1 MEFRKLRI
9 KDLIPASYNPRKKL
23 KPGDKE
29 FEKIKNSITE
39 FGYVEPIIVNSD
51 MTIIG
56 GHQRA
61 TVLQT
66 LGYNEIDCIVIEI
79 DKTKEKALNI
89 ALNKITGEW
98 NQELLADLI
107 EDLQKSDFD
116 VGFTGFE
123 PPEIEQLFNKVHD
136 KKIKEDDFDV
146 DAELKKPAM
155 TKQGDVWMLGMH
167 RLVCGDSTLP
177 ETYEKL
183 MEGKKANLVVTDP
196 PYNVNYE
203 GSAGKIQNDNL
214 EDDKFYN
221 FLFAAFVNMEQNM
234 ERDASI
240 YVFHADTEG
249 LNFRRAFKAAG
260 FYLSGTCIWKKQS
273 LVLGRSPYQ
282 WQHEPILFGWKLGGK
297 HMWYSDRK
305 QSTIWEYDRPKKND
319 MHASVD
325 IMDIHARQYVDCLSP
340 PHGIDGRYL
349 CVSKTR
355 DYLNPSGN
363 TITIGASSITLTSLS
378 AKQHGN
384 LNTLEKDIM
393 DQDSKL
399 EDMSGKVEEIQS
411 SKMYRTELLVEGVN
425 IFKDRGQKSTIRCR
439 VYSWDKEITDT
450 LDASAFCW
458 HRNSGNEETDADW
471 DRLHA
476 GRKSIVITT
485 EDVQDNAS
493 FYCEIKI

>member
-1 MEFRKLRI
+1 MKLFRVYVDGKLFYHPHFSRLAITQAQVKEDAENIDSLILSAPYNHPYLKDMKPMSSEIVCKKGENTVFEGRALDDGIDFYNTHTWTCESALAYLKDSMQPPYSYKGNLKGLLELFLTEHNKRVEKKKQFHIGNVTVKDNNDYISYSSSEYSVTLDAIQEKLMKTHGGYLQVRYTRKGKMLDYLEDFTAFSLQKVEYGKNLLDVKITQDHTERI
-9 KDLIPASYNPRKKL
+9 TVLIPLGA
-23 KPGDKE
+23 
-29 FEKIKNSITE
+29 KIKETDEDGDEVETGKRVTITGVNE
-39 FGYVEPIIVNSD
+39 GVEYVYD
-51 MTIIG
+51 
-56 GHQRA
+56 
-61 TVLQT
+61 
-66 LGYNEIDCIVIEI
+66 
-79 DKTKEKALNI
+79 EKALKEIGWIWTVEVWDDVTEPGN
-89 ALNKITGEW
+89 
-98 NQELLADLI
+98 LLRKA
-107 EDLQKSDFD
+107 KSR
-116 VGFTGFE
+116 V
-123 PPEIEQLFNKVHD
+123 
-136 KKIKEDDFDV
+136 
-146 DAELKKPAM
+146 AELAKGI
-155 TKQGDVWMLGMH
+155 T
-167 RLVCGDSTLP
+167 S
-177 ETYEKL
+177 
-183 MEGKKANLVVTDP
+183 MELSIVD
-196 PYNVNYE
+196 E
-203 GSAGKIQNDNL
+203 SDAG
-214 EDDKFYN
+214 
-221 FLFAAFVNMEQNM
+221 
-234 ERDASI
+234 
-240 YVFHADTEG
+240 
-249 LNFRRAFKAAG
+249 
-260 FYLSGTCIWKKQS
+260 
-273 LVLGRSPYQ
+273 
-282 WQHEPILFGWKLGGK
+282 
-297 HMWYSDRK
+297 
-305 QSTIWEYDRPKKND
+305 
-319 MHASVD
+319 VD

>member
-1 MEFRKLRI
+1 MELFLTEHNKRVEKKKQFHIGNVTVKDNNDYISYSSSEYSVTLDAIQEKLMKTHGGYLQVRYTREGKMLDYLEDFTAFSLQKVEYGKNLLDVKITQDHTERI
-9 KDLIPASYNPRKKL
+9 TVLIPLGA
-23 KPGDKE
+23 
-29 FEKIKNSITE
+29 KIKETDEDGNEVETGKRVTITGVNE
-39 FGYVEPIIVNSD
+39 GVEYVYD
-51 MTIIG
+51 
-56 GHQRA
+56 
-61 TVLQT
+61 
-66 LGYNEIDCIVIEI
+66 
-79 DKTKEKALNI
+79 EKALKEIGWIWTVEVWDDVTEPGN
-89 ALNKITGEW
+89 
-98 NQELLADLI
+98 LLRKA
-107 EDLQKSDFD
+107 KSW
-116 VGFTGFE
+116 V
-123 PPEIEQLFNKVHD
+123 
-136 KKIKEDDFDV
+136 
-146 DAELKKPAM
+146 AELAKGI
-155 TKQGDVWMLGMH
+155 T
-167 RLVCGDSTLP
+167 S
-177 ETYEKL
+177 
-183 MEGKKANLVVTDP
+183 MELSIVD
-196 PYNVNYE
+196 E
-203 GSAGKIQNDNL
+203 SDAG
-214 EDDKFYN
+214 
-221 FLFAAFVNMEQNM
+221 
-234 ERDASI
+234 
-240 YVFHADTEG
+240 
-249 LNFRRAFKAAG
+249 
-260 FYLSGTCIWKKQS
+260 
-273 LVLGRSPYQ
+273 
-282 WQHEPILFGWKLGGK
+282 
-297 HMWYSDRK
+297 
-305 QSTIWEYDRPKKND
+305 
-319 MHASVD
+319 VD

>member
-1 MEFRKLRI
+1 MIPFTAFFAASTGFIIASLIPFHTEVAVLLIPLKIEVTVLFTPLNTELTLLFMPSTTEEI
-9 KDLIPASYNPRKKL
+9 TDLIPFHTDDATDFTALNIVDTVVLMAFKTDDTL
-23 KPGDKE
+23 LLIAFHTVE
-29 FEKIKNSITE
+29 ITFFIAPITDE
-39 FGYVEPIIVNSD
+39 IVLETGKRVTITGVNEGVEYVYD
-51 MTIIG
+51 
-56 GHQRA
+56 
-61 TVLQT
+61 
-66 LGYNEIDCIVIEI
+66 
-79 DKTKEKALNI
+79 EKALKEIGWIWTVEVWDDVTEPGN
-89 ALNKITGEW
+89 
-98 NQELLADLI
+98 LLRKA
-107 EDLQKSDFD
+107 KSR
-116 VGFTGFE
+116 V
-123 PPEIEQLFNKVHD
+123 
-136 KKIKEDDFDV
+136 
-146 DAELKKPAM
+146 AELAKGI
-155 TKQGDVWMLGMH
+155 T
-167 RLVCGDSTLP
+167 S
-177 ETYEKL
+177 
-183 MEGKKANLVVTDP
+183 MELSIVD
-196 PYNVNYE
+196 E
-203 GSAGKIQNDNL
+203 SDAG
-214 EDDKFYN
+214 
-221 FLFAAFVNMEQNM
+221 
-234 ERDASI
+234 
-240 YVFHADTEG
+240 
-249 LNFRRAFKAAG
+249 
-260 FYLSGTCIWKKQS
+260 
-273 LVLGRSPYQ
+273 
-282 WQHEPILFGWKLGGK
+282 
-297 HMWYSDRK
+297 
-305 QSTIWEYDRPKKND
+305 
-319 MHASVD
+319 VD